1 MTDPKSPAEVAD
13 QAAEAIR
20 ALNHQLQQD
29 ALRYAADVYD
39 VVGALKTAAG
49 RLPQLL
55 GELAAWL
62 EREQAAGRLGHVSGD
77 DAGQYALAA
86 ADALRRAGDDAVV
99 MTEALENA
107 HAAASGLKHNG

>member
-20 ALNHQLQQD
+20 ALNRQLHQG

-39 VVGALKTAAG
+39 IIGALKTAAG
-49 RLPQLL
+49 RLPQAL

-62 EREQAAGRLGHVSGD
+62 EREQAAGRLGHVSGE
-77 DAGQYALAA
+77 DAAQYALAA
-86 ADALRRAGDDAVV
+86 ADALRRAGDDAVA
-99 MTEALENA
+99 MDAALENA
-107 HAAASGLKHNG
+107 HAAASGLSRNG